1 MGMSLA
7 IGTAMIGASV
17 TIHTFGLMAL
27 THVLSRLIAHL
38 RLHRR
43 WGRIVAMMF
52 VVLGLFLIL
61 TVEVWAWAVSYR
73 LLAVLPDVET
83 ALYFSTRTFATVGF
97 GDVIP
102 SRQWRLLTALEGID
116 GFLLIGWSTAYLVS
130 AGTRVGPFRIGE
142 HF

>member
-1 MGMSLA
+1 MINDLLA
-7 IGTAMIGASV
+7 GTVLITFTV
-17 TIHTFGLMAL
+17 TIHTLGLMGVNQ
-27 THVLSRLIAHL
+27 VLSRLILRL

-43 WGRIVAMMF
+43 WGRVIAMAC

-61 TVEVWAWAVSYR
+61 TVEIWLWAGAYVV
-73 LLAVLPDVET
+73 LAALPDFET
-83 ALYFSTRTFATVGF
+83 ALYFSTTTFATIGF

-102 SRQWRLLTALEGID
+102 EAQWRLFAALEGTC